1 MKPEPT
7 TDVDA
12 YISEYPESVQSL
24 LTLMRDTIKTVAPE
38 AEEVISY
45 GMPAY
50 KLQGVL
56 VYFAGCKNH
65 IGFYPTASGI
75 EAFKQELSGYK
86 SSKGSVQFPLDEPL
100 PLGLITKIVQF
111 RVAKNLEKAQTQ
123 KRS

>member
-7 TDVDA
+7 TNVDA
-12 YISEYPESVQSL
+12 YIAEYPESVQSL
-24 LTLMRDTIKTVAPE
+24 LTLMRETIKTADPE
-38 AEEVISY
+38 AEELISY

-50 KLQGVL
+50 KREGIL

-100 PLGLITKIVQF
+100 PLELITKIVQF
-111 RVAKNLEKAQTQ
+111 RVAKNLEKVQAK

>member
-1 MKPEPT
+1 MKPEPPT
-7 TDVDA
+7 NIDS
-12 YISEYPESVQSL
+12 YIVEFPESVQSL
-24 LTLMRDTIKTVAPE
+24 LTLMRETIKTAAPE
-38 AEEVISY
+38 SEEVISY

-65 IGFYPTASGI
+65 IGFYPTASGM

-86 SSKGSVQFPLDEPL
+86 SSKGSMQFPLDEPL

-111 RVAKNLEKAQTQ
+111 RVAKNLEKAQTN

>member
-1 MKPEPT
+1 MN
-7 TDVDA
+7 VDA
-12 YISEYPESVQSL
+12 YIAEFPESVQSL
-24 LTLMRDTIKTVAPE
+24 LTLIRETIKTAAPE
-38 AEEVISY
+38 SEEVISY

-65 IGFYPTASGI
+65 VGLYPTASGI

-100 PLGLITKIVQF
+100 PLELITKIVQF
-111 RVAKNLEKAQTQ
+111 RVAKNLEKAQTK
-123 KRS
+123 KRG

>member
-7 TDVDA
+7 TNVDA
-12 YISEYPESVQSL
+12 YIVEFPESVQSL
-24 LTLMRDTIKTVAPE
+24 LTLMRETIKTAASE
-38 AEEVISY
+38 SEEVISY

-65 IGFYPTASGI
+65 IGFYPTASGM

-100 PLGLITKIVQF
+100 PLELITKIVQF
-111 RVAKNLEKAQTQ
+111 RVAKNLEKAQTN